1 MTLYLYRPMKSLLLL
16 FLSFWSV
23 SLVHAVNPDSTLIK
37 PADSVVSAVDSL
49 LPSFDSLCTDGFLLP
64 RASAYD
70 LHLGEINHPE
80 LLLLFES
87 WRDTPY
93 RYGGRTR
100 TGIDCSGFVNVLLGQ
115 VYGLQIDGG
124 SASIYTKVQHIAREE
139 LREGDL
145 VFFNIRKGR
154 ISHVGMYL
162 SNDKFVHATVRS
174 GVIISDLKE
183 VYYQRYFAGAGR
195 F

>member
-1 MTLYLYRPMKSLLLL
+1 MKSLLLL
-16 FLSFWSV
+16 FLSFWSM
-23 SLVHAVNPDSTLIK
+23 SLVHAANPDSTLVK
-37 PADSVVSAVDSL
+37 PIDSLVSPVDSL
-49 LPSFDSLCTDGFLLP
+49 LVHYDSLCTDGFLLA
-64 RASAYD
+64 RASEYG
-70 LHLGEINHPE
+70 LHPGEINQPE
-80 LLLLFES
+80 LLVIFES
-87 WRDTPY
+87 WRATPY

-124 SASIYTKVQHIAREE
+124 SASIYTKVQRIPKEE

-154 ISHVGMYL
+154 ISHVGLYL
-162 SNDKFVHATVRS
+162 SNDKFIHATVRG
-174 GVIISDLKE
+174 GVMLSDLNE
-183 VYYQRYFAGAGR
+183 AYYKRYFAGAGR

>member
-1 MTLYLYRPMKSLLLL
+1 
-16 FLSFWSV
+16 
-23 SLVHAVNPDSTLIK
+23 
-37 PADSVVSAVDSL
+37 
-49 LPSFDSLCTDGFLLP
+49 
-64 RASAYD
+64 
-70 LHLGEINHPE
+70 
-80 LLLLFES
+80 
-87 WRDTPY
+87 
-93 RYGGRTR
+93 
-100 TGIDCSGFVNVLLGQ
+100 

-183 VYYQRYFAGAGR
+183 AYYQRYFAGAGR

>member
-1 MTLYLYRPMKSLLLL
+1 
-16 FLSFWSV
+16 
-23 SLVHAVNPDSTLIK
+23 
-37 PADSVVSAVDSL
+37 
-49 LPSFDSLCTDGFLLP
+49 LCTDGFLLP

-183 VYYQRYFAGAGR
+183 AYYQRYFAGAGR